1 MPDIRWLHAPLAFY
15 DLLHWDNFLQFRFQQ
30 ASFIVYGSLF
40 IKVTCWLFLK
50 LPKVP
55 VVIGTINNSQ
65 FHRRFMLVVSRP
77 GIPQFSSCY
86 LPVIMSTFIVE
97 WIRSVY
103 YCTAFSFLVYNF
115 DVWSVMRSLLM
126 LFFIGTFKTSTFEP
140 GSFSSTHSP
149 VILFNLFPDGWSIQS
164 ISY

>member
-1 MPDIRWLHAPLAFY
+1 MTSCIEIIFA
-15 DLLHWDNFLQFRFQQ
+15 
-30 ASFIVYGSLF
+30 ILF
-40 IKVTCWLFLK
+40 PAGKLSVWLFLK
-50 LPKVP
+50 LPKAP
-55 VVIGTINNSQ
+55 MVIGTINNSQ
-65 FHRRFMLVVSRP
+65 FHRRFMLVFSCP
-77 GIPQFSSCY
+77 GIPQFPSCY

-97 WIRSVY
+97 WRRDVY

-115 DVWSVMRSLLM
+115 DVWSLMRSILM

-140 GSFSSTHSP
+140 RSFSLTRSP